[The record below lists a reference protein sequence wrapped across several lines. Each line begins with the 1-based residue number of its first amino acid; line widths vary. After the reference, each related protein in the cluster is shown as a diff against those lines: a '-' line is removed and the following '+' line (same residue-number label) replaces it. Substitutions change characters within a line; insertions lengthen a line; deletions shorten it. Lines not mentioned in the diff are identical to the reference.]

1 MMNKMQQ
8 SVCALAVL
16 AATTLPAMAA
26 STVDVRV
33 IGTITPAA
41 CTPTLSGGG
50 TIDYGAINPTTLSAT
65 DYTVLPEREVS
76 LAITCD
82 APAKVAITPVNGRP
96 GTVAGATES
105 GGGAALTPVPLL
117 SLTGAGVVGLGLSN
131 GQKVGGY
138 AMKVEDLTTD
148 GAPADVIRTA
158 LGSSTG
164 WQADG
169 NHYGFFRNVGTVPF
183 QVTAAA
189 PGTLV
194 PEAFTTLAGK
204 LRVQAYLNKT
214 SELDVSSPVALDGL
228 TTIEMVYL

>member
-1 MMNKMQQ
+1 MIKQMQKN
-8 SVCALAVL
+8 VCALAVL
-16 AATTLPAMAA
+16 ATTSLSAMAA
-26 STVDVRV
+26 DSVDVRV

-50 TIDYGAINPTTLSAT
+50 VIDYGTMNPSSLSAT
-65 DYTVLPEREVS
+65 NYTVLPEREIS

-96 GTVAGATES
+96 STVAGATEA

-117 SLTGAGVVGLGLSN
+117 SLTGAGVVGLGMSN
-131 GQKVGGY
+131 GQKIGGY
-138 AMKVEDLTTD
+138 AMQVEDFTTD
-148 GAPADVIRTA
+148 GATADVIVTA
-158 LGSSTG
+158 LGAAG
-164 WQADG
+164 WSKNG

-194 PEAFTTLAGK
+194 PKAFTTLAGK

-214 SELDVSSPVALDGL
+214 SELDVSSPVTLDGL
-228 TTIEMVYL
+228 TTIELVYL

>member
-1 MMNKMQQ
+1 MMNQMQKNI
-8 SVCALAVL
+8 CALAVL

-26 STVDVRV
+26 SVDVRV
-33 IGTITPAA
+33 IGAITPAA

-50 TIDYGAINPTTLSAT
+50 TVDYGVINPTTLSAT
-65 DYTVLPEREVS
+65 DYTVLPEKSVD
-76 LAITCD
+76 LAIVCT

-105 GGGAALTPVPLL
+105 AAGGAVTPVPLL

-131 GQKVGGY
+131 GEKIGGY

-148 GAPADVIRTA
+148 GAAADVIRS
-158 LGSSTG
+158 LKGSGDAG
-164 WQADG
+164 WAADG

-183 QVTAAA
+183 TVTAAA
-189 PGTLV
+189 PGTLTSK
-194 PEAFTTLAGK
+194 AFTTLNGK

-214 SELDVSSPVALDGL
+214 SELSVSSAVNLDGL
-228 TTIEMVYL
+228 TTIELVYL